1 MEITLTNSNSIKIIS
16 GNCTLITNPDSAD
29 EYNIGLFNDPM
40 VSIKNNKLNV
50 NSPGEFEI
58 DNFYITSIGYKINN
72 TNGISDNKNSEE
84 TNEKPIQKSLI
95 DFEAE
100 ENQSEIIDTDDGES
114 REYGIYYLIQ
124 VEGIKILSLG
134 NKIIPAN
141 HKNKLSSEN
150 PKIILTPH
158 INISTKDGN
167 TLQKLTTD
175 IDYRVIIISDLQ
187 ESYNEEQVYENSRIA
202 FGVKDKSN
210 LNRLN
215 VTVNNI
221 PKDKRIVLLNKSK

>member
-1 MEITLTNSNSIKIIS
+1 MEITLTNSNSLKIIS

-58 DNFYITSIGYKINN
+58 DNFYITSIGYKLNK
-72 TNGISDNKNSEE
+72 TNGISENKNNEE
-84 TNEKPIQKSLI
+84 TNEKPVQKSLI
-95 DFEAE
+95 DFETE
-100 ENQSEIIDTDDGES
+100 QNQINIVDNDDDKSG
-114 REYGIYYLIQ
+114 EYGIYYLIQ

-134 NKIIPAN
+134 NKTIPAN

-167 TLQKLTTD
+167 TFQKLTTD
-175 IDYRVIIISDLQ
+175 IDYRVIVISDLQ

-210 LNRLN
+210 LNKLN

>member
-1 MEITLTNSNSIKIIS
+1 MEITLTNSNSLKIIS

-50 NSPGEFEI
+50 NSPG
-58 DNFYITSIGYKINN
+58 TSIGYKLNK
-72 TNGISDNKNSEE
+72 TNGISENKNNEE
-84 TNEKPIQKSLI
+84 TNEKPVQKSLI
-95 DFEAE
+95 DFETE
-100 ENQSEIIDTDDGES
+100 QNQINIVDNDDDKSG
-114 REYGIYYLIQ
+114 EYGIYYLIQ

-134 NKIIPAN
+134 NKTIPAN

-167 TLQKLTTD
+167 TFQKLTTD
-175 IDYRVIIISDLQ
+175 IDYRVIVISDLQ

-210 LNRLN
+210 LNKLN